1 MMTNHIK
8 TSLLL
13 TTLLAAAGAD
23 AAESSVILYGR
34 LDTGVRYSTNQTKT
48 GGSLTEVMNGAT
60 SPSRWGVRG
69 MEELGDGMKA
79 LFVLEGGINPDV
91 GTATQSG
98 RLFGRTATVG
108 LSGDFGVVTIGR
120 QVSPLYETVP
130 LNEPF
135 GWANLYEGGFF
146 YDNYASKRWD
156 NAVKYAYKTGPVA
169 VSAMV
174 SAGEVAGNARAGR
187 NAGATFGYTAG
198 QFAAAGAYQ
207 VTHDAKGVVDNKA
220 FTLGGSY
227 SIDAYKLFLN
237 YLGHRTDTSAQKND
251 VWLTGLTYAATPA
264 IDLVGSYYYD
274 RQRNVDGNKKLAAAM
289 VNYKLSKR
297 TNVYLQADRAKITQ
311 GYASNTYDIYV
322 YPTGI
327 LSRSTVTAGIR
338 HMF

>member
-1 MMTNHIK
+1 MNLTK
-8 TSLLL
+8 TTLCL
-13 TTLLAAAGAD
+13 TALLAATGAA
-23 AAESSVILYGR
+23 AAESSVVLYGR
-34 LDTGVRYSTNQTKT
+34 LDTGIRYSTNQTKT

-69 MEELGDGMKA
+69 SEELGDGMKA

-108 LSGDFGVVTIGR
+108 LSGAFGTVTLGR

-156 NAVKYAYKTGPVA
+156 NAVKYAVKTGA
-169 VSAMV
+169 VSASAMV
-174 SAGEVAGNARAGR
+174 SAGEVAGNASAGR
-187 NAGATFGYTAG
+187 NAGATLSYAGG

-207 VTHDAKGVVDNKA
+207 VTHDSKGVVDNKA

-227 SIDAYKLFLN
+227 GIDAYRFFLN
-237 YLGHRTDTSAQKND
+237 YLNHRTDTSAQKND

-264 IDLVGSYYYD
+264 IDLVGAYYYD
-274 RQRNVDGNKKLAAAM
+274 RQRHVDGNKKLVAGM

-297 TNVYLQADRAKITQ
+297 TNVYLQADHAKIDK
-311 GYASNTYDIYV
+311 GYASNTYDVYV

-327 LSRSTVTAGIR
+327 LSRNTVTAGIR